1 MLKKLKTLIVLFKA
15 HQNIEKN
22 VKKSLVDT
30 ELTVNEFSVME
41 ALYTK
46 KELSTQ
52 DLIDAILVPNS
63 SLTYVLDVLEERQLI
78 HRLKDPQDKRRQLL
92 SLSESGI
99 ELFVDVYQRHYN
111 HMTSIFSVLSKEEEE
126 QLQTLLKK
134 LGKEA
139 QEVLSK

>member
-52 DLIDAILVPNS
+52 ELIDAILVPNS